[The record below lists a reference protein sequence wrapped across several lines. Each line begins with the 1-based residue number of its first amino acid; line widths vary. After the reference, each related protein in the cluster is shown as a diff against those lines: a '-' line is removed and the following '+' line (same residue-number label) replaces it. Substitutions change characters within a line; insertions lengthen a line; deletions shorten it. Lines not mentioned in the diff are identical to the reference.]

1 MKFRFASL
9 FVGLLLATSV
19 ICNEETGDTSPATS
33 TSVAPEASSSTVAA
47 PSTGAPAST
56 DAPATSTSV
65 APEASSSTVA
75 ASSTAAPASTDAPGS
90 TAAPGST
97 VSPGSTISSA
107 PGASTNAP
115 GSTVTGGQTT
125 VGGST
130 VSSGPTTQAPLPSV
144 TYSFVQFGSPVCVDS
159 TCTYEIDAPQNN
171 QAVLATDQSI
181 VQADRTQFGGL
192 QKAADGKDAQVKKAN
207 DDAVAKIKQLQ
218 DLMDQIQT
226 NLNTIQ
232 ENMQKIQSQQN
243 DASATLSFVESFI
256 SSLNGGKDTCLYEKC
271 LKPTTPAPPT
281 TTPTPAPTTTP
292 NPCLAFNCT
301 VAPTGSDTCQ
311 LDQNNQPYCN
321 NCIGDLDGHGY
332 MGAMEGCQSV
342 ACSASGT
349 NFTVDNLSMGTWYSP
364 GYNLTTT
371 ANSSVPANSNCVYNL
386 PGTYQMPT
394 NATVVPILDCLTSG
408 NVQISFSSSDG
419 SFSQTIAST
428 TSKRALNSLLKK
440 IPDGSLTLTSTIA
453 DSSFCV
459 IQLEQT
465 VAPTVASVEV
475 VEKKNGFF
483 SWLMGY

>member
-1 MKFRFASL
+1 MKFRFAAL

-19 ICNEETGDTSPATS
+19 ICNGN
-33 TSVAPEASSSTVAA
+33 
-47 PSTGAPAST
+47 
-56 DAPATSTSV
+56 STSV

-75 ASSTAAPASTDAPGS
+75 ASSTGAPASTDAPAS

-97 VSPGSTISSA
+97 VLPGSTVSSAPVASTNAPGSTVSSAPGASTNAPGSTVSSAPGASTNAPGSTVSSA

-130 VSSGPTTQAPLPSV
+130 VSSGPTTQAPLPK
-144 TYSFVQFGSPVCVDS
+144 FGSPVCVDS
-159 TCTYEIDAPQNN
+159 TCTYELDAPQNN

-181 VQADRTQFGGL
+181 VQADRKQFVGL
-192 QKAADGKDAQVKKAN
+192 QTAADGKDAQVKAAN
-207 DDAVAKIKQLQ
+207 DAAVAKIKHLQ

-226 NLNTIQ
+226 NMNTIQ
-232 ENMQKIQSQQN
+232 TNMQKIQSQQN
-243 DASATLSFVESFI
+243 DALVTLSFVESFI

-292 NPCLAFNCT
+292 NPCPAFSCP
-301 VAPTGSDTCQ
+301 VAPTGSDNCQ

-349 NFTVDNLSMGTWYSP
+349 NFTVDNDSMGTWYSP
-364 GYNLTTT
+364 GYNLTST

-386 PGTYQMPT
+386 PGTYQTPT
-394 NATVVPILDCLTSG
+394 VPILGCLESG

-419 SFSQTIAST
+419 SFTQTIAST
-428 TSKRALNSLLKK
+428 TSKRALNSLLSK

-453 DSSFCV
+453 DPTFCV
-459 IQLEQT
+459 IQLQQT
-465 VAPTVASVEV
+465 PTVAGVEV